1 MKKGQ
6 AATGA
11 ARPHRRIA
19 ENRQARFRYELFD
32 HWEAGLVLTGS
43 EVKSLR
49 AGRVTLTD
57 AHVAVRR
64 GEAWLIGCHIPT
76 YTHATHDAPDP
87 IRARKLLLR
96 KPEIAKI
103 ERAVQ
108 QKGMTVVP
116 VRLYFSGPH
125 VKIEIAVG
133 RGKKLHD
140 KRETI
145 KKRDQERDA
154 QRAGHA

>member
-1 MKKGQ
+1 M
-6 AATGA
+6 
-11 ARPHRRIA
+11 
-19 ENRQARFRYELFD
+19 
-32 HWEAGLVLTGS
+32 LTGS

-49 AGRVTLTD
+49 AGKVTLTD
-57 AHVAVRR
+57 AHVAIRG
-64 GEAWLIGCHIPT
+64 GEAWLVGCHIPT

-87 IRARKLLLR
+87 VRTRKLLLR
-96 KPEIAKI
+96 KVEIAKI
-103 ERAVQ
+103 QRAVQ

-125 VKIEIAVG
+125 VKMEIALG
-133 RGKKLHD
+133 RGKKMHD

-154 QRAGHA
+154 QRTGTA